1 VGEDT
6 GVLTKGSGATDI
18 TWELYKKALSIQD
31 SSHHPAINYP
41 IIQHSSSTTSSP
53 NLSNNTTAIMQ
64 FTIVLATLLSVASA
78 GAITKRYPATLVER
92 AAGVCGGLATA
103 LCCQTDVEG
112 VADLNC
118 ANGKPSE

>member
-41 IIQHSSSTTSSP
+41 IISIHLQQLHHQTFPTTQPPSCSSP
-53 NLSNNTTAIMQ
+53 SFLPLFSPSPPLAQLPSVTRPRSLN
-64 FTIVLATLLSVASA
+64 VLPVFVVASPLRSA
-78 GAITKRYPATLVER
+78 AKPMLR
-92 AAGVCGGLATA
+92 AS
-103 LCCQTDVEG
+103 QT
-112 VADLNC
+112 
-118 ANGKPSE
+118 